1 MMDKSHVHWH
11 QTTISVT
18 LYRAHSLV
26 PVLPSFVHVLSIHR
40 LTPTHEAAETM
51 LQKFSLALCHLLKDD
66 LVVVVSVL
74 LDTGSNSLQTLTA
87 SRAVPMLA
95 TLLQPEFLHG
105 SRDLLLNVLVRP
117 GLIAGNHLVCDE
129 EGTCESWLL
138 AIPTRVKR
146 QEQLHQSFIAC

>member
-1 MMDKSHVHWH
+1 MMDKSHVHWD

-51 LQKFSLALCHLLKDD
+51 LQKFSLALCHLLKDA

-87 SRAVPMLA
+87 SRADPVLA
-95 TLLQPEFLHG
+95 PLLQPKFLSGSHG
-105 SRDLLLNVLVRP
+105 LRLTVLVRP
-117 GLIAGNHLVCDE
+117 AVI
-129 EGTCESWLL
+129 
-138 AIPTRVKR
+138 
-146 QEQLHQSFIAC
+146 